1 MKVQCCDVTSHA
13 RSGARRAATKSGKTA
28 HAVRGAWRQSARRQ
42 GRRRAA
48 CRYRKRSRRHAGP
61 PESAQGVRGEGH
73 GAGVACRSQR
83 RHQRSGGRQLLSK
96 HVPLAPDSD
105 CSGSAPCPCPWPW
118 PRSHPAR
125 GLGWMKTRPPALG
138 PSWCTAR
145 GRRDNDAPRRERR
158 PQKQRCSGRGTR
170 ASKRG
175 GPSSRSAPRPRPRP
189 RHAPAA
195 RGRWGSRSDRASHN
209 GPSPLPNRSP
219 PAARGPA
226 PLAAPPLPPRTPE
239 TERRSRST
247 PRERAARRSRR
258 SARASRRKSRASG
271 PAARRALLR
280 GGQRRASGGHCGR
293 GQRLGWRSR
302 TRAERDRCPPHGPAS
317 GSPPSG
323 RRGNSASA
331 SAAPRS
337 GGSHGGKR
345 GSKTAAPAPC
355 RRGGKGKWSSA
366 RLRRHSARER
376 AIARTLPAT
385 PPR

>member
-28 HAVRGAWRQSARRQ
+28 HAVRGAWRQSAMRQ

-145 GRRDNDAPRRERR
+145 GRRDNDAPD
-158 PQKQRCSGRGTR
+158 KS
-170 ASKRG
+170 
-175 GPSSRSAPRPRPRP
+175 
-189 RHAPAA
+189 
-195 RGRWGSRSDRASHN
+195 
-209 GPSPLPNRSP
+209 L
-219 PAARGPA
+219 
-226 PLAAPPLPPRTPE
+226 LAVCFT
-239 TERRSRST
+239 S
-247 PRERAARRSRR
+247 
-258 SARASRRKSRASG
+258 
-271 PAARRALLR
+271 
-280 GGQRRASGGHCGR
+280 
-293 GQRLGWRSR
+293 
-302 TRAERDRCPPHGPAS
+302 
-317 GSPPSG
+317 
-323 RRGNSASA
+323 
-331 SAAPRS
+331 
-337 GGSHGGKR
+337 
-345 GSKTAAPAPC
+345 
-355 RRGGKGKWSSA
+355 
-366 RLRRHSARER
+366 
-376 AIARTLPAT
+376 I
-385 PPR
+385 